1 MTKSAK
7 LILVINP
14 GNTSTKVAVYDGGTP
29 RYVES
34 IKHTDEELARFADIN
49 AQKDFRTGLI
59 YDFLQKKAI
68 ATDDILAV
76 AARGGLLKPLASGT
90 YTVNP
95 TMISDLIEARKGT
108 HASNLAA
115 QIGYA
120 IAEKLGI
127 SCYIV
132 DPVSVDEAEPLAR
145 YSGHRLFGR
154 VMLTHALNMKAVA
167 KRFCRENKLDYQH
180 VTLLVIHL
188 GTGNSLSIHKDGRMV
203 DAVNPAEEGAFSAD
217 RSGGLPTLQIARHI
231 VENKLTFKDFE
242 KMVFGAGGLY
252 SYLGSKDFLKIKD
265 AYLQGDENT
274 VEVVQA
280 MAYQVAKEA
289 GALSTVVNG
298 KVDAILI
305 TGGIAFNEF
314 FIELIRQRIGFIA
327 PVHVYAGED
336 EMQALAEGVLRVLSG
351 EETAQKLLT
360 RP

>member
-1 MTKSAK
+1 MAKKAK

-14 GNTSTKVAVYDGGTP
+14 GNTSTKVAVYEGATP
-29 RYVES
+29 RCVQS
-34 IKHTDEELARFADIN
+34 IKHTDEELARFGDIN
-49 AQKDFRTGLI
+49 AQKDFRTELI
-59 YDFLQKKAI
+59 YDFLRQEEI
-68 ATDDILAV
+68 ATADIQAV

-90 YTVNP
+90 YIVDDA
-95 TMISDLIEARKGT
+95 MIADLIAARKGS

-120 IAEKLGI
+120 IAAKLGVA
-127 SCYIV
+127 CYIV

-145 YSGHRLFGR
+145 YSGHRLFTR

-167 KRFCRENKLDYQH
+167 KRFCREKKLDYRR

-188 GTGNSLSIHKDGRMV
+188 GTGNSLSIHKNGRMV
-203 DAVNPAEEGAFSAD
+203 DAVNPSEEGPFSAD
-217 RSGGLPTLQIARHI
+217 RSGGLPTLQVARHI
-231 VENKLTFKDFE
+231 CENRLSYKDFE
-242 KMVFGAGGLY
+242 KMVFGSGGLF

-265 AYLQGDENT
+265 KYLDGDAET
-274 VEVVQA
+274 MEVVQA
-280 MAYQVAKEA
+280 MAYQVAKDA

-314 FIELIRQRIGFIA
+314 FIELIRQRVQFIA

-336 EMQALAEGVLRVLSG
+336 EMQALAEGVLRVVNG
-351 EETAQKLLT
+351 EETAQT
-360 RP
+360 Y